1 MMGDHSCSTAA
12 WPWPE
17 RVGVAGEAAAETIA
31 DELIIATMAIGAGS
45 GCELATKVVDLL
57 CTGSCSAAI
66 EPGPE
71 GAAGGAAVGRPGG
84 DNVDIEVSG
93 VIAAAV
99 GLAGAADE
107 SFPGAIAGEAGTT
120 ARAERS
126 AITSRAT
133 PHVDHESPSEKTVLS
148 FQCSTI
154 FFEPF
159 PERKS

>member
-1 MMGDHSCSTAA
+1 MGDHSCSTAA
-12 WPWPE
+12 WSWPE

-31 DELIIATMAIGAGS
+31 DELVIATMAIGAGS
-45 GCELATKVVDLL
+45 GCELATKVVDSL

-93 VIAAAV
+93 VVAAAV
-99 GLAGAADE
+99 GVAGAADE

-133 PHVDHESPSEKTVLS
+133 PHVDHSSSCKKTVLS

-154 FFEPF
+154 FVEPF
-159 PERKS
+159 PVRKS